1 VFADDDAMIR
11 GLQRMTVGQLKH
23 HLDRRLRAKADK
35 TDMRRLERK
44 IDARFGSIDARFDSI
59 DARFGSIDTRFE
71 RIEARLA
78 SHDRRFDSIDEKLNA
93 LLQMAKRWHGE
104 DRMTSTSTRSA
115 SGT

>member
-1 VFADDDAMIR
+1 
-11 GLQRMTVGQLKH
+11 MTVGQLKH

-44 IDARFGSIDARFDSI
+44 IDARFGLI